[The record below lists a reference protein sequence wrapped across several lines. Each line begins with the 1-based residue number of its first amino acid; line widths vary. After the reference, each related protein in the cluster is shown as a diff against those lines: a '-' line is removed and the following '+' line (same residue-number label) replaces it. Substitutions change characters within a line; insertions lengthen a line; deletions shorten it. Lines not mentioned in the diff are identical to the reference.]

1 MLCWLCETAKFFY
14 TSYIDVNINIK
25 LCFVSQRGSDTESVM
40 TQMEMLAC
48 ELRGAQHSAKRW
60 APAVSLPYLG
70 LLAHDHRYKGFS
82 IAR

>member
-1 MLCWLCETAKFFY
+1 VLCWLCETAKFFY

-25 LCFVSQRGSDTESVM
+25 LCFVSQRSSDTESVM

-48 ELRGAQHSAKRW
+48 ELRGAQQGAS
-60 APAVSLPYLG
+60 APAVLLPCLG
-70 LLAHDHRYKGFS
+70 LSAHDHRYKDFS

>member
-25 LCFVSQRGSDTESVM
+25 LCFVSQRSSDTESVM

-48 ELRGAQHSAKRW
+48 ELRALKRKALGASRS
-60 APAVSLPYLG
+60 PSVPRPLG
-70 LLAHDHRYKGFS
+70 A
-82 IAR
+82 